1 MVRKDFNHPSVIL
14 YCIGNEIHEYGSG
27 FGGALA
33 RDIAERI
40 RFGDDT
46 RFITTAVSSF
56 WAVAGDVIGDLK
68 IRLRRTPRSRH
79 ALRPAD
85 LTMRRLAAALEVQP
99 SALYWHFPNK
109 QTLLAEL
116 SDRIVAEVHSGPADL
131 EWTSRVRAEASALRR
146 ALLAH
151 RDGAEL
157 VASTFALGLGSRT
170 AHDRLAAAIATGGFD
185 DESVQRSTAALLH
198 FVLGH
203 VLHEQ
208 QRQQH
213 RELGVHGDAPPA
225 AGQDDAPE
233 AGFAFGVDLLVGGLQ
248 FRRAGV

>member
-1 MVRKDFNHPSVIL
+1 M
-14 YCIGNEIHEYGSG
+14 
-27 FGGALA
+27 
-33 RDIAERI
+33 IAENTA
-40 RFGDDT
+40 T
-46 RFITTAVSSF
+46 RAR
-56 WAVAGDVIGDLK
+56 AVA
-68 IRLRRTPRSRH
+68 S
-79 ALRPAD
+79 
-85 LTMRRLAAALEVQP
+85 
-99 SALYWHFPNK
+99 SALTCAGRSSEVAGGVAIGRGPFCREECYLN
-109 QTLLAEL
+109 TAEL

-157 VASTFALGLGSRT
+157 VASAFALGLGSRT